1 MDDFAQIP
9 DLPALI
15 GLAANKST
23 YHAVFNHI
31 GTSCNKQ
38 AEAEK

>member
-15 GLAANKST
+15 GLAANKCAD
-23 YHAVFNHI
+23 HAMFNHI
-31 GTSCNKQ
+31 CARCNKQ